1 MTRQHDYA
9 GKLVVVTGAGS
20 GIGRATAQAFALR
33 GADVA
38 LCDVNAERVK
48 SIAAELGER
57 AVIAQAVD
65 VSNRDA
71 MAAFAAAV
79 HERARAVDVI
89 VNNAGVAVGGSFL
102 DHSLD
107 DWSWVLGVNL
117 MGVVHG
123 CHYFV
128 PPMVARG
135 QGGSVINVASILG
148 IYPAPNTSAYVASK
162 FAVRGFSQSLRV
174 ELAKHRIGVT
184 AICPGLIN
192 TSIIADARIRGA
204 TSERRTQLL
213 KYFTRGA
220 KPATVAH
227 AIIDAVHTNPELRT
241 VGLDAWAIHQMTK
254 VAPSVTARLGA
265 ILARRGD

>member
-1 MTRQHDYA
+1 MSKHDFK
-9 GKLVVVTGAGS
+9 GTLVVITGAGS

-38 LCDVNAERVK
+38 LCDVDAERVK

-57 AVIAQAVD
+57 AVVAEAVD

-71 MAAFAAAV
+71 MAAFAAKV
-79 HERARAVDVI
+79 HERARAVDVV

-107 DWSWVLGVNL
+107 DWSWVLGVNV

-123 CHYFV
+123 CHYFI
-128 PPMVARG
+128 PNMVARG
-135 QGGSVINVASILG
+135 QGGSVINVASIFG
-148 IYPAPNTSAYVASK
+148 IYPAPSTSAYVASK

-174 ELAKHRIGVT
+174 ELAPHRIGVT

-192 TSIIADARIRGA
+192 TSIIADGRMRGSTDA
-204 TSERRTQLL
+204 KRAKLL
-213 KYFTRGA
+213 EHFTRGA
-220 KPATVAH
+220 KPAIVAR
-227 AIIDAVHTNPELRT
+227 AIIDAVHTNPEIRT
-241 VGLDAWAIHQMTK
+241 VGFDAWAIHQVTK
-254 VAPSVTARLGA
+254 VAPGITTKLGSL
-265 ILARRGD
+265 LARRVG